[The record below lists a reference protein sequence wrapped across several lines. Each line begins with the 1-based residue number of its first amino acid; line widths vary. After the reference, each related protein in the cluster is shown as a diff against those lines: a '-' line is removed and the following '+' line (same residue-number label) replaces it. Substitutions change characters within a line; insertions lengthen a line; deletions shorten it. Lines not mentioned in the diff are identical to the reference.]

1 MIFGDLVKQK
11 IPVVGILCGGS
22 KLIEEKQN
30 FVVCF
35 TLRSLFSPHI
45 CSNDARLNSWCVR
58 KPLLLLTAPFAVAP
72 DESTARR
79 RMADLLHNTVSSQRL
94 KNTNSHYLR

>member
-58 KPLLLLTAPFAVAP
+58 KPMLLLTAPFAVAP
-72 DESTARR
+72 ERIHRTK
-79 RMADLLHNTVSSQRL
+79 ADGGLIAQHCFQSED
-94 KNTNSHYLR
+94 